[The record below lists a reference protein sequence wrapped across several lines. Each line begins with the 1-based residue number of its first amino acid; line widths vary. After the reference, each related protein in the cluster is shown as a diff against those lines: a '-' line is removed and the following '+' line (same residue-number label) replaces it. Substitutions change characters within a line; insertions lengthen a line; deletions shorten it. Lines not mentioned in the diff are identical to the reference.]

1 MANRDVL
8 SYRPH
13 FLRDWDSS
21 ETVRLMSFAA
31 RGIYQA
37 LLDAQWEKG
46 SIPAEPELCSR
57 LLRCEAEEWA
67 QFAEFF
73 EHCFPKHGGRR
84 KNKRLD
90 DEREAVLAKVA
101 KCREVGALGGK
112 AKAKARAKATPEPEE
127 SIGEILANAS
137 ETVERIGSHSDTDSD
152 YSLANAS
159 GASDD
164 AASSNVIDLE
174 VLRSEPSELQEPE
187 AIESEAGRENPYP
200 MVERIMT
207 AVAEAGDQPLPTPP
221 MIRRHIGKASSILKL
236 VEFCGERKAT
246 QLLVWCVMHKPR
258 LGYSDVF
265 SNVQSLLAEADKY
278 RWGPPGSGARSGWG
292 DPAEDIRIMTQGL
305 TGGTA

>member
-21 ETVRLMSFAA
+21 ETVRMMGYAA
-31 RGIYQA
+31 RGIYHA
-37 LLDAQWEKG
+37 LLDAQWNEG
-46 SIPAEPELCSR
+46 SIPAEPEHCAR
-57 LLRCEAEEWA
+57 LLRCDADEWA

-73 EHCFPKHGGRR
+73 ERCFPKDGDRR

-112 AKAKARAKATPEPEE
+112 AKAQGNAKAKAEPKE
-127 SIGEILANAS
+127 SAS
-137 ETVERIGSHSDTDSD
+137 ESVANGSETLERIGSHSDTDSD
-152 YSLANAS
+152 YSLAEAS
-159 GASDD
+159 GASED
-164 AASSNVIDLE
+164 AAGSNVIDLE
-174 VLRSEPSELQEPE
+174 VLRSEPSEPQEAE
-187 AIESEAGRENPYP
+187 AFESDAGRDNPYP

-221 MIRRHIGKASSILKL
+221 MIRRHIGKSSAILKL

-246 QLLVWCVMHKPR
+246 QLLVWCVLHKPR

-265 SNVQSLLAEADKY
+265 SNVQSLLAEAEKY
-278 RWGPPGSGARSGWG
+278 RWGLPVSGSRSGWG